1 MTYDYMEKGDR
12 QETVKKTAL
21 VSVCGMAVRLV
32 FAEKKNGEV
41 PKIVGNILK
50 GAYLQRQSV

>member
-1 MTYDYMEKGDR
+1 MTYDYLQKRDR
-12 QETVKKTAL
+12 QEAVKKTAL
-21 VSVCGMAVRLV
+21 VTVCGMAVRLV

-41 PKIVGNILK
+41 PQIVGNILK